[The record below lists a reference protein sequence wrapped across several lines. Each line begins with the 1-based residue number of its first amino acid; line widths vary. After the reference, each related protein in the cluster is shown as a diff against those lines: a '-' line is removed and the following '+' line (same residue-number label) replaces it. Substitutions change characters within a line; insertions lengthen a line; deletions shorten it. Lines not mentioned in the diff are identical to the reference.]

1 MKSKSDYNKTLDR
14 LLIILNY
21 INNNPNGYTS
31 SELAS
36 ELNVSIRTIQRDL
49 SERLSAFPIYKEARK
64 WRFIKGYDLN
74 NNMST
79 KDTLILSIIDK
90 FAENIGGDFNKTTKR
105 ILSNVTNTNISSIY
119 TKLNIEDIS
128 DIAFQVSE
136 IEHTIDKKQVLKCTY
151 RVDNANYEVELKPLK
166 IVNYD
171 GYWYLLSLS
180 ENIIKKYYLKNIS
193 NVQKTNINFDI
204 STNIDQKLD
213 KSLSIWFGNSN
224 QYFKVRLLIRSDII
238 KYFERLPISKSQK
251 IENIHK
257 NGDVELSLSI
267 SHEMEILPIIKKWL
281 PKIDILEPVFLR
293 DKLISDMK
301 EYLKSQKM

>member
-21 INNNPNGYTS
+21 LNNNPNGYTS

-64 WRFIKGYDLN
+64 WRFVKGYDLN

-79 KDTLILSIIDK
+79 KDALILSIIDK

-136 IEHTIDKKQVLKCTY
+136 IEHAIDKKQILKCTY
-151 RVDNANYEVELKPLK
+151 RVDNASYEVELKPLK

-204 STNIDQKLD
+204 STNIDQQLD

-224 QYFKVRLLIRSDII
+224 KYFKVRLLIRSDII

-251 IENIHK
+251 IEKIHQ